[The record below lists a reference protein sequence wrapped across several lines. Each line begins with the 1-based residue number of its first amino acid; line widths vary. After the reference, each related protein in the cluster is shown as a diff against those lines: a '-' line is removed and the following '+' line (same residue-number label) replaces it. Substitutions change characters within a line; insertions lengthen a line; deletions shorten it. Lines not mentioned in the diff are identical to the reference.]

1 MQLLSSIFSG
11 SAGSFIMELLYR
23 MPAILVALAFH
34 EWAHAYAA
42 YRLGDPTAYNLGR
55 MTLNP
60 LAHIDPWGFVMLALF
75 RFGWAKP
82 VPVNPRNFK
91 NYRRDEIIV
100 GLAGVVTNLLL
111 AFVAMG
117 VFYGVAVT
125 VGLRNAALN
134 TVIYYF
140 YFINLSLC
148 VFNLLPIPP
157 LDGYQV
163 FSSLLARKVG
173 LKPFLF
179 LERYGFVI
187 LVVLLATGG
196 LSRIMSVAVN
206 WLMGGMINI
215 YNGLFGLIGL
225 I

>member
-1 MQLLSSIFSG
+1 
-11 SAGSFIMELLYR
+11 MELLYR

-34 EWAHAYAA
+34 EWAHARAA
-42 YRLGDPTAYNLGR
+42 YSLGDPTAFNFGR

-82 VPVNPRNFK
+82 VPINPRNFK
-91 NYRRDEIIV
+91 NPRRDEIIV
-100 GLAGVVTNLLL
+100 GLAGVFTNLLL
-111 AFVAMG
+111 AFAAMG
-117 VFYGVAVT
+117 VFYGIAAT

-163 FSSLLARKVG
+163 FSCLLAR
-173 LKPFLF
+173 
-179 LERYGFVI
+179 R
-187 LVVLLATGG
+187 
-196 LSRIMSVAVN
+196 
-206 WLMGGMINI
+206 
-215 YNGLFGLIGL
+215 
-225 I
+225 

>member
-1 MQLLSSIFSG
+1 
-11 SAGSFIMELLYR
+11 MELLYR

-34 EWAHAYAA
+34 EWAHARAA
-42 YRLGDPTAYNLGR
+42 YSLGDPTAFNFGR

-82 VPVNPRNFK
+82 VPINPRNFK
-91 NYRRDEIIV
+91 NPRRDEIIV
-100 GLAGVVTNLLL
+100 GLAGVFTNLLL
-111 AFVAMG
+111 AFAAMG
-117 VFYGVAVT
+117 VFYGIAAT

-163 FSSLLARKVG
+163 FSCLLARRVG

-179 LERYGFVI
+179 LEKYGFMI
-187 LVVLLATGG
+187 LIVLLMTGVLG
-196 LSRIMSVAVN
+196 NIMSVVVN
-206 WLMGGMINI
+206 WLMNGMIGI
-215 YNGLFGLIGL
+215 YNGLFGLLGI

>member
-1 MQLLSSIFSG
+1 MFNSLFSG

-23 MPAILVALAFH
+23 MPAIRVALAFH
-34 EWAHAYAA
+34 EWAHARAA
-42 YRLGDPTAYNLGR
+42 YSLGDPTAFNFGR

-82 VPVNPRNFK
+82 VPINPRNFK
-91 NYRRDEIIV
+91 NPRRDEIIV
-100 GLAGVVTNLLL
+100 GLAGVFTNLLL
-111 AFVAMG
+111 AFAAMG
-117 VFYGVAVT
+117 VFYGIAAT

-163 FSSLLARKVG
+163 FSCLLARRVG

-179 LERYGFVI
+179 LEKYGFMI
-187 LVVLLATGG
+187 LIVLLMTGVLG
-196 LSRIMSVAVN
+196 NIMSVVVN
-206 WLMGGMINI
+206 WLMNGMIGI
-215 YNGLFGLIGL
+215 YNGLFGLLGI

>member
-1 MQLLSSIFSG
+1 M
-11 SAGSFIMELLYR
+11 A
-23 MPAILVALAFH
+23 
-34 EWAHAYAA
+34 
-42 YRLGDPTAYNLGR
+42 
-55 MTLNP
+55 
-60 LAHIDPWGFVMLALF
+60 
-75 RFGWAKP
+75 
-82 VPVNPRNFK
+82 
-91 NYRRDEIIV
+91 
-100 GLAGVVTNLLL
+100 VV
-111 AFVAMG
+111 
-117 VFYGVAVT
+117 
-125 VGLRNAALN
+125 LN

-179 LERYGFVI
+179 LERYGFMI

-206 WLMGGMINI
+206 WLMSGMINI

>member
-1 MQLLSSIFSG
+1 MLSSIFSG

-42 YRLGDPTAYNLGR
+42 YRLGDPTAFNFGR

-60 LAHIDPWGFVMLALF
+60 LAHIDPWGFVMLVLF

-82 VPVNPRNFK
+82 VPINPRNFK
-91 NYRRDEIIV
+91 NHRRDEIIV

-117 VFYGVAVT
+117 VFYGVAAT

-157 LDGYQV
+157 LDGYRV
-163 FSSLLARKVG
+163 FSTLLARKVG

-179 LERYGFVI
+179 LEKYGFMI
-187 LVVLLATGG
+187 LVVLLASGS

-206 WLMGGMINI
+206 WLMNGMISI

>member
-1 MQLLSSIFSG
+1 MLRGIFSG

-23 MPAILVALAFH
+23 MPAILIALAFH

-42 YRLGDPTAYNLGR
+42 YRRGDPTAFNLGR

-82 VPVNPRNFK
+82 VPINTRNFK
-91 NYRRDEIIV
+91 NPRKDELIV
-100 GLAGVVTNLLL
+100 SLAGVVTNLLL

-117 VFYGVAVT
+117 IFYVIAAT

-157 LDGYQV
+157 LDGYHV
-163 FSSLLARKVG
+163 FSCLFARKIG
-173 LKPFLF
+173 LKPFMF
-179 LERYGFVI
+179 LEKYGYMI
-187 LVVLLATGG
+187 LIILLFTGVL
-196 LSRIMSVAVN
+196 SSVMSVVVN
-206 WLMGGMINI
+206 WLMGGMIAI
-215 YNGLFGLIGL
+215 YDGLFGLIGL

>member
-1 MQLLSSIFSG
+1 MLSSFFSG
-11 SAGSFIMELLYR
+11 SVGSFIMELLYR
-23 MPAILVALAFH
+23 MPAILIALAFH
-34 EWAHAYAA
+34 ECAHAYAA
-42 YRLGDPTAYNLGR
+42 YRLGDPTAFNFGR

-60 LAHIDPWGFVMLALF
+60 LAHIDPIGFVMLALF

-82 VPVNPRNFK
+82 VPVNTRNFK
-91 NYRRDEIIV
+91 NPRRDEIIV
-100 GLAGVVTNLLL
+100 GLAGVAANLLL

-117 VFYGVAVT
+117 IFFTLAVT

-157 LDGYQV
+157 LDGYRV
-163 FSSLLARKVG
+163 FSCLFARKIG
-173 LKPFLF
+173 LRAFMY
-179 LERYGFVI
+179 LERYGNII
-187 LVVLLATGG
+187 LIVLLATGV
-196 LSRIMSVAVN
+196 LSSVMSVAVN
-206 WLMGGMINI
+206 WLMNGMIAI

-225 I
+225 F

>member
-1 MQLLSSIFSG
+1 LFNSLFSG

-34 EWAHAYAA
+34 EWAHARAA
-42 YRLGDPTAYNLGR
+42 YSLGDPTAFNFGR

-82 VPVNPRNFK
+82 VPINPRNFK
-91 NYRRDEIIV
+91 NPRRDEIIV
-100 GLAGVVTNLLL
+100 GLAGVFTNLLL
-111 AFVAMG
+111 AFAAMG
-117 VFYGVAVT
+117 VFYGIAAT

-163 FSSLLARKVG
+163 FSCLLARRVG

-179 LERYGFVI
+179 LEKYGFMI
-187 LVVLLATGG
+187 LIVLLMTGVLG
-196 LSRIMSVAVN
+196 NIMSVVVN
-206 WLMGGMINI
+206 WLMNGMIGI
-215 YNGLFGLIGL
+215 YNGLFGLLGI

>member
-1 MQLLSSIFSG
+1 MISSIFSG

-23 MPAILVALAFH
+23 MPAILIALAFH

-42 YRLGDPTAYNLGR
+42 YRLGDPTAFNFGR

-82 VPVNPRNFK
+82 VPINTRNFK
-91 NYRRDEIIV
+91 NPRRDEIIV

-111 AFVAMG
+111 AFAAM
-117 VFYGVAVT
+117 
-125 VGLRNAALN
+125 LRNAALN

-157 LDGYQV
+157 LDGYRV
-163 FSSLLARKVG
+163 FSCLLARKVG

-179 LERYGFVI
+179 LERYGFMI
-187 LVVLLATGG
+187 LVVLLASGG

>member
-1 MQLLSSIFSG
+1 MLSSIFSG
-11 SAGSFIMELLYR
+11 SVGSFIMEMLYR

-42 YRLGDPTAYNLGR
+42 YRLGDPTAFNYGR

-60 LAHIDPWGFVMLALF
+60 LAHIDPLGFVMLALF

-82 VPVNPRNFK
+82 VPVNARNFK
-91 NYRRDEIIV
+91 NPRRDEIIV

-111 AFVAMG
+111 AFIAMG
-117 VFYGVAVT
+117 VFFALAVT
-125 VGLRNAALN
+125 VGLKNAALN

-163 FSSLLARKVG
+163 FSWLFARKVG
-173 LKPFLF
+173 LKPFMF
-179 LERYGFVI
+179 LEKYGNII
-187 LVVLLATGG
+187 LIVLLATGV
-196 LSRIMSVAVN
+196 LSNIMSVVVS
-206 WLMGGMINI
+206 WLMNGMIAI

>member
-1 MQLLSSIFSG
+1 MFNSLFSG

-34 EWAHAYAA
+34 EWAHARAA
-42 YRLGDPTAYNLGR
+42 YSLGDPTAFNFGR

-82 VPVNPRNFK
+82 VPINPRNFK
-91 NYRRDEIIV
+91 NPRRDEIIV
-100 GLAGVVTNLLL
+100 GLAGVFTNLLL
-111 AFVAMG
+111 AFAAMG
-117 VFYGVAVT
+117 VFYGIAAT

-163 FSSLLARKVG
+163 FSCLLARRVG

-179 LERYGFVI
+179 LEKYGFMI
-187 LVVLLATGG
+187 LIVLLMTGVLG
-196 LSRIMSVAVN
+196 NIMSVVVN
-206 WLMGGMINI
+206 WLMNGMIGI
-215 YNGLFGLIGL
+215 YNGLFGLLGI